1 MLFHFCKLFARF
13 LLVRIKGWI
22 FKIASSLAGCCVQV
36 KKEHKSHL
44 NNERLRTTMVVTST
58 WLSSSELFCWR
69 FVVLFPL
76 GKCIFKKFLRS
87 KGSVFSRGRHLIP
100 CASKP
105 KEWVIG
111 RGALKYLT
119 SKDTKTNTN
128 FLQPVDVGGSG
139 IIPVLHG
146 LRTMVVVTSTW
157 LSKSEIFCWEFVIR
171 RKVCLKAL
179 HLIH

>member
-1 MLFHFCKLFARF
+1 MIFHFCKLLDRF

-22 FKIASSLAGCCVQV
+22 FKIASSLASCCVQV

-69 FVVLFPL
+69 FVVPFPL
-76 GKCIFKKFLRS
+76 GKCIFKKYLQSQREVFFKSTSSDSLRKHTKS
-87 KGSVFSRGRHLIP
+87 MGYRKR
-100 CASKP
+100 C
-105 KEWVIG
+105 
-111 RGALKYLT
+111 T
-119 SKDTKTNTN
+119 KDTKTDTTY
-128 FLQPVDVGGSG
+128 LQPVDVGSSG

-157 LSKSEIFCWEFVIR
+157 QEWDFLLRICN
-171 RKVCLKAL
+171 
-179 HLIH
+179 